1 MSYVAIVGLLAL
13 LQFVFFGMAVGRARG
28 KYGVEAPAVTGHEVF
43 ERYFRVQQNTL
54 ELIVVLL
61 PALWLFAL
69 YVSAPWAAVF
79 GGVYLVGRA
88 LYFAGYVKDPAR
100 REIGFAVSILPVLAL
115 LIGALVGAVRAALA
129 SM

>member
-28 KYGVEAPAVTGHEVF
+28 KYGVKAPAITGHEGF

-69 YVSAPWAAVF
+69 YVSAHWAALL

-115 LIGALVGAVRAALA
+115 LIGALVGAVRAAFA